1 MKNIEHK
8 LLATVIHNPEL
19 FEDLCQYDVFTEQE
33 SKDLFNILSVVQK
46 KHSMIN
52 NELIVNFIQKQKNFR
67 IGAYYDIKGEYEEK
81 DYYKGYLNELLIE
94 KNKKELMIKAH
105 EISNQNYKD
114 LIDIKNDINAIADS
128 IKTTES
134 KEIEDCKKDIIEEM
148 ERMQKGEPWKM
159 IYSGVDWI
167 EKTSGGIEQDTF
179 LIISGRQS
187 SGKTTFVR
195 NVMIKQLQKG
205 MNLYLQSCEER
216 KKKLVMKFAC
226 SIAGVSMTKHKMNM
240 TTNEEKAKII
250 QAYERLYELP
260 LFIDDSTNN
269 WNDMKRK
276 IKEIVKEKK
285 VDMVYIDHMHDIEV
299 PGIFDEISKTI
310 KICDDTR
317 RLIIDLGIPICH
329 IATQTKGAQ
338 QKDKP
343 AAEDVK
349 GSSKVQFIGDIFILL
364 KTREN
369 RGAERL
375 VDFYVDKN
383 RDGQIGMFQQRFFP
397 QVGQF
402 KNLI

>member
-19 FEDLCQYDVFTEQE
+19 FEDLCQYDVFTDQE

-67 IGAYYDIKGEYEEK
+67 IG
-81 DYYKGYLNELLIE
+81 KGYLNELLIE

-105 EISNQNYKD
+105 EISSQDYKD
-114 LIDIKNDINAIADS
+114 LIDIKNDINAIADN

-148 ERMQKGEPWKM
+148 ERMQKGESWKM

-240 TTNEEKAKII
+240 TSKEEKTKII

-269 WNDMKRK
+269 WNDIKRK

-299 PGIFDEISKTI
+299 PGIVDETAKTI

-317 RLIIDLGIPICH
+317 RLIVDLGVPICQ
-329 IATQTKGAQ
+329 IATTTKGAQ

-343 AAEDVK
+343 VAEDVK
-349 GSSKVQFIGDIFILL
+349 GSSKVQFIGDIFMML
-364 KTREN
+364 KTRED
-369 RGAERL
+369 RGIERL
-375 VDFYVDKN
+375 VDVYVDKN
-383 RDGQIGMFQQRFFP
+383 RDGQVGMFQQRFLT